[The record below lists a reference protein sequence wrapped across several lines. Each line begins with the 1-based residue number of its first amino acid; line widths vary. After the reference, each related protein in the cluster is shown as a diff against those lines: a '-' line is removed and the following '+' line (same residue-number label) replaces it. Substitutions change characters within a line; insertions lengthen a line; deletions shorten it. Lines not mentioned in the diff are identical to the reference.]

1 MLTVLNVLQ
10 RPSNN
15 NEKTLANLV
24 VPLNYRQTTRFH
36 AEASSIWVC
45 LDTSSKYC
53 SLCKK
58 SLDSSFCQ
66 HTTFQTTLL

>member
-15 NEKTLANLV
+15 NEKTLANLA
-24 VPLNYRQTTRFH
+24 VPLNYRQTTRLN

-45 LDTSSKYC
+45 LDTSSK
-53 SLCKK
+53 
-58 SLDSSFCQ
+58 
-66 HTTFQTTLL
+66 